1 MSVIQDLE
9 GAAEKVFHEAEAKIE
24 DLDGQALAEARRLL
38 ADARTAESRIDGVV
52 KSFEAEI
59 VARAKQL
66 AADLGPGVE
75 AELVAA
81 LQAEAGKLLATLL
94 ALFGIGA

>member
-1 MSVIQDLE
+1 MSLIQDAE
-9 GAAEKVFHEAEAKIE
+9 GAAEKVFRAAEADAGDAE
-24 DLDGQALAEARRLL
+24 RAAVAEARRLMAEAL
-38 ADARTAESRIDGVV
+38 QAESRIDGAV

-66 AADLGPGVE
+66 AADLGPEIE
-75 AELVAA
+75 AELVTA
-81 LQAEAGKLLATLL
+81 LQGEAGKLLATLL